1 MLDVVNVAGLPNYY
15 IGWISL
21 LFLLAA
27 LIYWFGVSGY
37 TVTSHVALPGPKPWP
52 YLGNL
57 LDAPKYGGLH
67 KAFF

>member
-27 LIYWFGVSGY
+27 LIYWFDISGY
-37 TVTSHVALPGPKPWP
+37 TVTSHVALPGPKRWKP
-52 YLGNL
+52 LGCI
-57 LDAPKYGGLH
+57 
-67 KAFF
+67 